1 MPGVKWARIRAKQLN
16 EAEMNLK
23 LILLTGLF
31 AAFTWA
37 ILDSV
42 GGVPIPIVAL
52 GSAIV
57 GGMVMFGARN
67 LWRG

>member
-1 MPGVKWARIRAKQLN
+1 
-16 EAEMNLK
+16 MNLK

-37 ILDSV
+37 VLDSI
-42 GGVPIPIVAL
+42 GGVPIPLVAL
-52 GSAIV
+52 GSAVV